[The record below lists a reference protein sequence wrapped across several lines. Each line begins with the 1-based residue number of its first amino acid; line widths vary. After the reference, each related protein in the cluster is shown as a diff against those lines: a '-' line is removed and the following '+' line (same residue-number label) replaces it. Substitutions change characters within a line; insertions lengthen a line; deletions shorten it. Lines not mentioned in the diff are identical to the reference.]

1 MKIKEKVLK
10 EELLNQRENE
20 NIRYP
25 LDEYWF
31 RTGFDVA
38 WDKFLAEVGKEHKD
52 FIKQL
57 KEEIKFRKQFGQ
69 ISELEI
75 EIINKKIDKLSK
87 ELKQK
92 LGIK

>member
-38 WDKFLAEVGKEHKD
+38 WDKFLAEVGKVID
-52 FIKQL
+52 DW
-57 KEEIKFRKQFGQ
+57 KF
-69 ISELEI
+69 ELVGMLNMKAFHNKEI
-75 EIINKKIDKLSK
+75 EVPLDIEDIE